1 MLIRWM
7 IVLGALAVG
16 LLYPLHGDISAD
28 SGHVQAQML
37 HTQMGAGADI
47 ETFEYWIKN
56 QTELVILSLI
66 ILANLVV
73 FQIGPGPRKRRK

>member
-28 SGHVQAQML
+28 SGHFEAQMVQ
-37 HTQMGAGADI
+37 TQMETGADV